1 MCFMRLAPAVMEFG
15 HTRNC
20 SESLTRLS
28 LQLLAVVGGVVGQRN
43 CKRGGIM
50 FLGPDIVLYYNV
62 LKFREKKRKNIILLH
77 DKSKRKP
84 KILIH
89 KYLKSFCR
97 PVVICLVKF
106 YFHILPFENVHT
118 LCVEVLWRKNN

>member
-50 FLGPDIVLYYNV
+50 FLGPDIVLQCVNIGGEE
-62 LKFREKKRKNIILLH
+62 EKKI
-77 DKSKRKP
+77 
-84 KILIH
+84 
-89 KYLKSFCR
+89 
-97 PVVICLVKF
+97 
-106 YFHILPFENVHT
+106 
-118 LCVEVLWRKNN
+118 